1 MSGNGK
7 AIVDGVTHL
16 ATAYAGGDT
25 AGVNVVLSEEGGN
38 VIHVYLVDELQKVFT
53 DADVAFMESLGFFHT
68 SFDED
73 AYAEN
78 PYSHFWLPV

>member
-7 AIVDGVTHL
+7 TIVNGVTHL
-16 ATAYAGGDT
+16 AASYAGGDT

-53 DADVAFMESLGFFHT
+53 DADVAFMESLGFFYT

-73 AYAEN
+73 ENAEN